1 MQKKDCLAIV
11 LDKCLFF
18 IIPFTFKSSTV
29 INVGLVF
36 TTFVTI
42 DFTYSI
48 RIFANRAC
56 NFCTLRTFLSISTL
70 LLVTDF
76 SPLFFRFSNLR
87 AKERCSRFNRFSIF
101 FYFYCFVDVF
111 MNDTIATC
119 SKILHS

>member
-1 MQKKDCLAIV
+1 MQKDCLAIV

-56 NFCTLRTFLSISTL
+56 NFCTLRTFLSIFTL

-76 SPLFFRFSNLR
+76 SPLFLDFQIYVLKSVVHVLTVFLS
-87 AKERCSRFNRFSIF
+87 